1 MTQLYR
7 SHQCTEHYPEST
19 SEAKQHNMA
28 PSFDNLDP
36 ETDYDDGEEE
46 IDYSGNKPSPAK
58 RGTSTDTDNAQTS
71 ENNTKSAWKKV

>member
-1 MTQLYR
+1 
-7 SHQCTEHYPEST
+7 
-19 SEAKQHNMA
+19 MA

-46 IDYSGNKPSPAK
+46 IDYSGNKPPPQN
-58 RGTSTDTDNAQTS
+58 RGTGTDTDTSQTS

>member
-1 MTQLYR
+1 
-7 SHQCTEHYPEST
+7 
-19 SEAKQHNMA
+19 MA

-46 IDYSGNKPSPAK
+46 IDYSGNKSPPQN
-58 RGTSTDTDNAQTS
+58 RITRTDTPQTS